1 MFGSRPSRSM
11 GQTEWA
17 SDQQTITS
25 NEIAETLLSVNKER
39 EGLRRFFNLQL
50 VQISLDTFM
59 CICVWPVLWKTNI
72 SWYIRGSAYRFD
84 SRHEQ
89 YFFFMMMVECRA
101 AAQASASVDL
111 SAKYKARG
119 SEAIEN
125 AKHEA
130 WGSKASWRAGMSAA
144 NVGASTSCVRCKQL
158 LTYHVQLSQ

>member
-17 SDQQTITS
+17 SDQQTIAS

-89 YFFFMMMVECRA
+89 YFFLWWWWSVAQRRRQ
-101 AAQASASVDL
+101 AQALIWVQSTKPEGAKRLRMRSTKPEEAKRVDVPEW
-111 SAKYKARG
+111 AQR
-119 SEAIEN
+119 
-125 AKHEA
+125 
-130 WGSKASWRAGMSAA
+130 M
-144 NVGASTSCVRCKQL
+144 
-158 LTYHVQLSQ
+158 